1 MVGVNILWFGLILV
15 FLVLVHEAGHMVVAK
30 WCGMRVERFSIF
42 FGKPL
47 WSFRRGET
55 EYGVG
60 WLPLGGYVKIS
71 GMTRGEEMPPEVEPR
86 AYYNMPAWKKIA
98 TIFAG
103 PAVNIVLAIAIFAA
117 IFWIGIPT
125 GRVTDSV
132 GAVTPGQAAAAAGIQ
147 PGDRFV
153 AIDDVQVNGDPERLR
168 QELLSGEPGDD
179 VVLTLERDGQ
189 TIRRPAELQELNDA
203 AGRRTG
209 LGFSFETVAGPT
221 QRYGPVAGLQE
232 GLDFTWFVVEA
243 NVEVFGD
250 VFTSQEAREQVSSV
264 VGVGAVFNEVSDD
277 GLITLLRF
285 VGVISLA
292 LGIFNLLPILPLDG
306 GHILFA
312 LIEKAKG
319 SALSRTTY
327 ERASFIGFAL
337 VMVVF
342 VFALQNDIGR
352 ITGEGFQLDR

>member
-1 MVGVNILWFGLILV
+1 VVGLNILWFALILM

-42 FGKPL
+42 FGKPV

-55 EYGVG
+55 EYGIG

-86 AYYNMPAWKKIA
+86 AYYNMPAWRKIA
-98 TIFAG
+98 TIIAG
-103 PAVNIVLAIAIFAA
+103 PAVNIVLAIVIFAA

-153 AIDDVQVNGDPERLR
+153 AIDDVRVNGDPERLR

-179 VVLTLERDGQ
+179 VLLTLERDGQ
-189 TIRRPAELQELNDA
+189 TIRRTAELQELDDA

-221 QRYGPVAGLQE
+221 QRYGAVAGLQE

>member
-1 MVGVNILWFGLILV
+1 MVGVNILWFALILMA
-15 FLVLVHEAGHMVVAK
+15 LVLIHEAGHMVVAK

-55 EYGVG
+55 EYGIG

-71 GMTRGEEMPPEVEPR
+71 GMTRGEDLPPEVEPR
-86 AYYNMPAWKKIA
+86 AYYNMPAWRKIA

-125 GRVTDSV
+125 ARVTDTV
-132 GAVTPGQAAAAAGIQ
+132 GAVTQGQAAQQAGVQ

-153 AIDDVQVNGDPERLR
+153 AIDEVQVNGDPQRLR
-168 QELLSGEPGDD
+168 EQLLAGTPGEE
-179 VVLTLERDGQ
+179 VVLTLERDGR
-189 TIRRPAELQELNDA
+189 TIERTAELQQLDDA
-203 AGRRTG
+203 AGTRTG
-209 LGFSFETVAGPT
+209 LGFSFDILEGPT
-221 QRYGPVAGLQE
+221 QRYGFVDGLAE
-232 GLDFTWFVVEA
+232 GWDFTYFVMKE
-243 NVEVFGD
+243 NVKVFGD
-250 VFTSQEAREQVSSV
+250 IFTSQEAREQVSSV

-327 ERASFIGFAL
+327 ERASFVGFAL

-342 VFALQNDIGR
+342 VFALQNDVGR
-352 ITGEGFQLDR
+352 LMGEGFQLDR